1 MNFLFNLLLIII
13 FWEVL
18 TIKNIILLSLFYSCY
33 LILFSFNK
41 DNYRG
46 SSYQPR
52 SFTPTK
58 FSDSDDDNY

>member
-18 TIKNIILLSLFYSCY
+18 TIKNIILLSIFYFCY
-33 LILFSFNK
+33 LILLSLNE
-41 DNYRG
+41 DNYQG
-46 SSYQPR
+46 SGCQPR

-58 FSDSDDDNY
+58 FSDSDDDSY